1 MYIYNTEDIQLM
13 SPNINKRDF
22 SQRGSEVQ
30 ADDRYYFKSRQLQIK
45 YFTHYWGYA
54 SASASTPNPRESS
67 RLRGTKKP
75 GDIVTNTR
83 WKEKEK
89 KKKNK
94 NFGLRPLKNKSSN
107 NAELSIWREFSCGIA
122 N

>member
-45 YFTHYWGYA
+45 YFTHY
-54 SASASTPNPRESS
+54 
-67 RLRGTKKP
+67 
-75 GDIVTNTR
+75 
-83 WKEKEK
+83 
-89 KKKNK
+89 
-94 NFGLRPLKNKSSN
+94 
-107 NAELSIWREFSCGIA
+107 
-122 N
+122 